1 MHEPVLPINHTHVFE
16 VPQDLHLHLCTPA
29 PIFPFLFIAAPQA
42 GHLYAFIPISLEIRI
57 LTV

>member
-29 PIFPFLFIAAPQA
+29 PIFPFLFIAAPQE
-42 GHLYAFIPISLEIRI
+42 GHLTAFIREPRFRR
-57 LTV
+57 V